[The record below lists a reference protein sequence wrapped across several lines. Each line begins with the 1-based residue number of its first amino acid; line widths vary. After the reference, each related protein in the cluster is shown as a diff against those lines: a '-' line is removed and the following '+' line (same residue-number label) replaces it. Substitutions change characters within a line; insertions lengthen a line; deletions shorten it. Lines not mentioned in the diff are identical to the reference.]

1 MRGDEETSTIVS
13 AEDIEEEGPHGD
25 SNAAISGES
34 GTGEF
39 GSGEPGRVRAGRGH
53 GEAMLE
59 VCQTLNAVHCGQWD
73 GLVQK
78 LLSETLWVFAH
89 AAQGVRWR

>member
-1 MRGDEETSTIVS
+1 MRGDEETGPIIS
-13 AEDIEEEGPHGD
+13 AEDIEKEGLCSD

-39 GSGEPGRVRAGRGH
+39 GSGEPGGVQAGRGY

-59 VCQTLNAVHCGQWD
+59 VC
-73 GLVQK
+73 
-78 LLSETLWVFAH
+78 
-89 AAQGVRWR
+89 